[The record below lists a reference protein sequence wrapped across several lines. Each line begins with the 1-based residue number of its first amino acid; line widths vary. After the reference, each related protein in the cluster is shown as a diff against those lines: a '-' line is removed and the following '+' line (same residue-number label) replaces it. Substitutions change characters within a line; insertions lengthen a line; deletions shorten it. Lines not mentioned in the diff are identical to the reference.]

1 MLITN
6 GQTSLEQVWH
16 PHRPMKNPT
25 LTFNLD
31 WIIQNDDDDDG
42 GDAGGLGSIV
52 GGRLMLK
59 GSPNAQDPMRRRRP
73 AFNRYR
79 CIYLFCTDQDQPP
92 PPPRP
97 LTRTITL
104 QDTKLCSFWD
114 HLNAIYR
121 ITDHISLFHS
131 TVLHSAKPGQNLWLL
146 LSCSSPTDIE
156 ENQRCSFSSS
166 GCHRVQSIHSGHF
179 PQFHSNIPSRWWAM
193 RSMLLWCAHGGSN
206 DCYFAI
212 STCAVN
218 GTRLKLINI
227 YRISNPLPS
236 SFILFPLS
244 KSSFSRFKLL
254 KCVING
260 TFMITNTV
268 AAVNRTQI
276 SWN

>member
-146 LSCSSPTDIE
+146 LSCSSLAPLQRTLRRTNDALSHLLVAIE
-156 ENQRCSFSSS
+156 FNPST
-166 GCHRVQSIHSGHF
+166 RVI
-179 PQFHSNIPSRWWAM
+179 FHNFIPIFQADDGQCDQCFYGVPMVEVMIVISPFQHVPLMGLDSN
-193 RSMLLWCAHGGSN
+193 
-206 DCYFAI
+206 
-212 STCAVN
+212 
-218 GTRLKLINI
+218 
-227 YRISNPLPS
+227 
-236 SFILFPLS
+236 
-244 KSSFSRFKLL
+244 
-254 KCVING
+254 
-260 TFMITNTV
+260 
-268 AAVNRTQI
+268 
-276 SWN
+276 

>member
-146 LSCSSPTDIE
+146 LSCSSLAPLLLLSNGHWGEPT
-156 ENQRCSFSSS
+156 
-166 GCHRVQSIHSGHF
+166 
-179 PQFHSNIPSRWWAM
+179 
-193 RSMLLWCAHGGSN
+193 ML
-206 DCYFAI
+206 F
-212 STCAVN
+212 
-218 GTRLKLINI
+218 LIFW
-227 YRISNPLPS
+227 LPS
-236 SFILFPLS
+236 SSIHPLG
-244 KSSFSRFKLL
+244 SFSTISFQYSKPMMGNA
-254 KCVING
+254 INA
-260 TFMITNTV
+260 FMV
-268 AAVNRTQI
+268 CP
-276 SWN
+276 WWK